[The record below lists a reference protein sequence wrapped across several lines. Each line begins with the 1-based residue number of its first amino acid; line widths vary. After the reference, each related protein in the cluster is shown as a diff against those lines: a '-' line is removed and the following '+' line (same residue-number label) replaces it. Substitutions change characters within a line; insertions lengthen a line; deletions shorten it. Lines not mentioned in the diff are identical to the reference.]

1 MAYVIPTVAPSA
13 PTYMYISYLMLI
25 ITNLTYI
32 WDNFG
37 LTADGSNKMSRSA
50 GLNENMW

>member
-1 MAYVIPTVAPSA
+1 MVHIPTEAPSA
-13 PTYMYISYLMLI
+13 PTYMYISYLILS

-37 LTADGSNKMSRSA
+37 LTADDSNKMSRSA
-50 GLNENMW
+50 GLNQNRW